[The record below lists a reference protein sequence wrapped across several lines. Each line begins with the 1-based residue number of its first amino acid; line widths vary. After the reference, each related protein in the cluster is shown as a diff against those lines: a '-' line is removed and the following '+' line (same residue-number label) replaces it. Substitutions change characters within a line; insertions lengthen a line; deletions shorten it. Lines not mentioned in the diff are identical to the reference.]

1 MTTGGPSTAPQPT
14 VTRRSVDFSTDDG
27 HSPWPTRSG
36 WCDGIVSPF
45 RARCLVVGAACALA
59 LTGLLGPLSGGQRWV
74 LFVAA
79 ACCALVDVL
88 LHRSV
93 GEAVTGPTQ
102 PVVPAPL
109 VLTPPAA
116 ALTPDE
122 QRAHEDGAPV
132 LVLGR
137 RPDGTAV
144 EVAERSHVVVVG
156 RGALAAA
163 VFRGIVDQ
171 LGLAAGDARAAGS
184 AGDAGAAGAAGAA
197 GDVGAAGAAELR
209 TAAAPGLLRGA
220 EGPMRPLPPD
230 TAAAVRV
237 QEDGRPRGTVV
248 LVPGLGA
255 APRRWDVTV
264 EVTRYGCSVR
274 RHGDQHATTVSPAL
288 PVLQRDPDAPGAPTA

>member
-1 MTTGGPSTAPQPT
+1 M
-14 VTRRSVDFSTDDG
+14 
-27 HSPWPTRSG
+27 
-36 WCDGIVSPF
+36 SPF

-59 LTGLLGPLSGGQRWV
+59 LTGLLAPLSGGQRWV

-93 GEAVTGPTQ
+93 GEAATGPTP
-102 PVVPAPL
+102 PVATPPVTTPP

-116 ALTPDE
+116 ALATDE
-122 QRAHEDGAPV
+122 QRAHDDGAPV

-144 EVAERSHVVVVG
+144 EVPERSHVVVVG

-163 VFRGIVDQ
+163 VFRGIVEQ
-171 LGLAAGDARAAGS
+171 LRLAVGDA
-184 AGDAGAAGAAGAA
+184 
-197 GDVGAAGAAELR
+197 GAAGAAELR
-209 TAAAPGLLRGA
+209 TAAAPGLLRDAA

-237 QEDGRPRGTVV
+237 QDDGRPRGTVV

-255 APRRWDVTV
+255 VPRRWDVTV

-288 PVLQRDPDAPGAPTA
+288 PKLPVLHRDPDAPGTPTA